1 MLLDMAEDM
10 RDEVVAVCS
19 KLVSRLESTRRDMIR
34 HKNIALTLDNNIIL
48 NKTQS
53 VLIVINEK

>member
-34 HKNIALTLDNNIIL
+34 HKNIALTLENNI
-48 NKTQS
+48 S
-53 VLIVINEK
+53 F